1 MGLFDSFTGTAR
13 PAEGVAP
20 QRAET
25 VYAALL
31 SVNSP
36 DRPFVIR
43 DGQTEGVDLIAEW
56 KIADARWFG
65 YFGKTAKTNR
75 TLMRLDTFKNE
86 VRTVDEEFL
95 VTWAHRTPQFTVG
108 RRYERGQINK
118 KSYRATFS
126 RDENGKLVKE
136 TPHTFSSAELKEPL
150 RQVVT
155 GVGWTWRGVV
165 FGSL

>member
-1 MGLFDSFTGTAR
+1 MGLFDFFTGTKR
-13 PAEGVAP
+13 PAAGVVP
-20 QRAET
+20 VPAEA

-43 DGQTEGVDLIAEW
+43 DGRAEGVDLIAEW

-65 YFGKTAKTNR
+65 YFGKTTKTNR
-75 TLMRLDTFKNE
+75 TLMRLDASKNE
-86 VRTVDEEFL
+86 VRALDEEFL
-95 VTWAHRTPQFTVG
+95 VTWAGQTPQVTVG
-108 RRYERGQINK
+108 KRYERGQINK
-118 KSYRATFS
+118 KSYSATFS

-136 TPHTFSSAELKEPL
+136 SQGSFSSAELKEPL
-150 RQVVT
+150 REVVT
-155 GVGWTWRGVV
+155 GIGWTWRGVT